1 MGVFELSG
9 AHSQWHGATEC
20 SAVFV
25 FRGAGAWFTPALRT
39 KEGTMNR
46 FIGRE
51 VRKKIEANRQRAADV
66 LEREQREQEAIRLL
80 NRKTNGQAGGA
91 KNG

>member
-1 MGVFELSG
+1 
-9 AHSQWHGATEC
+9 
-20 SAVFV
+20 
-25 FRGAGAWFTPALRT
+25 
-39 KEGTMNR
+39 MNR

-80 NRKTNGQAGGA
+80 NRKTDGQASGA